1 MKVNEI
7 PVKQNA
13 NQVTDPSTQVSA
25 EEFNALVDNAKESVT
40 SMEVLAGEEEVKLSY
55 GKGKGTSSVLT
66 LPTATAAGAGM
77 MSPKQAARIADRTAT
92 DGMGYVVLDKGKT
105 FAEQVTQENTIYEI
119 RYDFDLGGRTKEI
132 PASCVLKF
140 EGGSLKNG
148 TLNGNASLITGCE
161 YNILD
166 GVYLN
171 GTWANAECNLRWW
184 GCSPASGVDNS
195 PMIRYAFG
203 SEIKTIRVSEVYGVS
218 SPIQLPRNR
227 KIVGCSLRNN
237 KFTGFYANDDFSS
250 ISVKIPGSSSDVPV
264 YEGVVSAIFYHRETY
279 QLTMNELYIDA
290 RYKADFA
297 IEHIDQYSDNH
308 FFNLYIIGAKKAG
321 ILQNASEFT
330 VYDHLY
336 VSKCHIGIMV
346 SNFKY
351 VDTNPMDDSFYS
363 GERLGQANLLV
374 MRNVRCLH
382 NNYGIIL
389 NGLYD
394 GKCENLETAYN
405 SVAGLVAYNSTVD
418 TTKYYSE
425 GDANCNFYIKELN
438 GVWGMV
444 YHDAGTGTE
453 VVDTN
458 EYHNTSSAYA
468 LPYLVDNNLDGRK
481 TVCIQS
487 KQTAAYLRSPVFSI
501 NSHLRFTS
509 AMVSFH
515 PRSYVHS
522 NTDTYENFT
531 VRDAHGIDAMML
543 VGGNGGSLHIGHLK
557 KYVLSG
563 GYKETLYAS
572 IIESNAYGAKIN
584 VENSNAHVEVVT
596 VARKALTGEPES
608 KDIRTWNISC
618 GGSKRLDFN
627 HDLET
632 ARRDLYYQ
640 LKNEMAATYVDTYDN
655 RPLYKYEGAHTKYM
669 WINKA
674 DFATKFKG
682 RKVVMASITVKVIEE
697 TTTRLGIT
705 VAYFNSSYAG
715 VSNYN
720 SNQGNPIVYAPGYY
734 KLELPVILDT
744 FFDFDFIGVSLDLS
758 NTESNIAVSHIYFY
772 EMEDGIKAPHNFT
785 AVTLQKGTTAQRP
798 NPSFAGQQYFDTT
811 LGKPIWWNG
820 TAWVDNAGA
829 TV

>member
-1 MKVNEI
+1 MDRRRF
-7 PVKQNA
+7 VKSVGCA
-13 NQVTDPSTQVSA
+13 GTLAAATQ
-25 EEFNALVDNAKESVT
+25 
-40 SMEVLAGEEEVKLSY
+40 
-55 GKGKGTSSVLT
+55 
-66 LPTATAAGAGM
+66 LPAGASCMDEM
-77 MSPKQAARIADRTAT
+77 MRLSQNRPSAR
-92 DGMGYVVLDKGKT
+92 GMGYVVLDKDKT
-105 FAEQVTQENTIYEI
+105 FAEQVTQENAIYEI
-119 RYDFDLGGRTKEI
+119 RYDFDLGGVTKEI
-132 PASCVLKF
+132 PAGCVLKF
-140 EGGSLKNG
+140 EGGCLKNG
-148 TLNGNASLITGCE
+148 TLCGNASLITGSE

-184 GCSPASGVDNS
+184 GCSPAFGVDNS
-195 PMIRYAFG
+195 PMIQCAFN
-203 SEIKTIRVSEVYGVS
+203 STIPLIRVSEKYGVS
-218 SPIQLPRNR
+218 YPTGLPYNK
-227 KIVGCSLRNN
+227 KIVGRAAINN
-237 KFTGFYANDDFSS
+237 KLAGFYANDDFTSKTIDFPPRLDS
-250 ISVKIPGSSSDVPV
+250 AGGTK
-264 YEGVVSAIFYHRETY
+264 EVSAIFYHRD
-279 QLTMNELYIDA
+279 LTMLELHDLYIDA
-290 RYKADFA
+290 NYKADFA
-297 IEHIDQYSDNH
+297 IEHIDLYCNPH
-308 FFNLYIIGAKKAG
+308 FLNIYILRARKAG
-321 ILQNASEFT
+321 ILLYSSEMSVF
-330 VYDHLY
+330 DHIY

-363 GERLGQANLLV
+363 GERLGQTNLFV
-374 MRNVRCLH
+374 MRNVRALN
-382 NNYGIIL
+382 NNYGIIF

-425 GDANCNFYIKELN
+425 GDANCNFYIKEMN

-444 YHDAGTGTE
+444 YHDAETGTE
-453 VVDTN
+453 VVDTD
-458 EYHNTSSAYA
+458 EYNTTSSAYA

-487 KQTAAYLRSPVFSI
+487 KQTVAYLRSPVVSI
-501 NSHLRFTS
+501 NSNLLFTS
-509 AMVSFH
+509 AIVSFN
-515 PRSYVHS
+515 PRSFVHNDS
-522 NTDTYENFT
+522 DTYENFT
-531 VRDAHGIDAMML
+531 VRNAHGIDAMML
-543 VGGNGGSLHIGHLK
+543 VGGTRGSLHIGYLN

-572 IIESNAYGAKIN
+572 IIECLPYGSNIN
-584 VENSNAHVEVVT
+584 VESSNSSVEVVP
-596 VARKALTGEPES
+596 VARKGLTGESES
-608 KDIRTWNISC
+608 LNNRTWNISY
-618 GGSKRLDFN
+618 GQSKRLDFN
-627 HDLET
+627 HDIET

-655 RPLYKYEGAHTKYM
+655 RPLYKYEGAHTKVM
-669 WINKA
+669 WINKS

-697 TTTRLGIT
+697 TTTRLGIN
-705 VAYFNSSYAG
+705 VGYYNSSYAG

-744 FFDFDFIGVSLDLS
+744 FFEFDILGVFLDLS

-820 TAWVDNAGA
+820 TSWVDNAGA